1 MQSGNILFKSLKKSF
16 VLIWKNKPRILLLFA
31 LQLVFFLA
39 LFYLSYTHL
48 SKIMESAKSMSDYMS
63 GQKFDDVTLTN
74 NILQQKDILG
84 DNPGMLEQNFNS
96 IILTFRIFLFYFF
109 AVLLVFLSLV
119 WALTARMLEKHG
131 SGFKKILL
139 RNFIVLSFCLGIIF
153 VFFYLILNISFS
165 EAALEVQKVLAKY
178 IPFSLFSLI
187 ILYFAFISLSLSGKY
202 SLNEIMAKSLKI
214 GIKKIH
220 YMLFVYFVIFILII
234 LSLYIGFYFIEINF
248 FVSTIALVL
257 FIFSFVFGRIL
268 LFNLVNE
275 LDKNM

>member
-31 LQLVFFLA
+31 LQIMFFGA
-39 LFYLSYTHL
+39 LLYLGSYQV
-48 SKIMESAKSMSDYMS
+48 KIIESAKSMSDYMS

-234 LSLYIGFYFIEINF
+234 LSLYIAFYLIDINF
-248 FVSTIALVL
+248 FVSTAALL
-257 FIFSFVFGRIL
+257 LLIFSFVFGRIL
-268 LFNLVNE
+268 LFNV
-275 LDKNM
+275 